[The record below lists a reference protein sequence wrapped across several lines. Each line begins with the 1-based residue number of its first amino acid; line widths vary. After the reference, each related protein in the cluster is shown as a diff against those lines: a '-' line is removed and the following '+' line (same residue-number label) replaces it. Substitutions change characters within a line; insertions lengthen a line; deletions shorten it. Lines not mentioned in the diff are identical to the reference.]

1 MNNCEWMSVI
11 LVPWLRFLELAL
23 ILPKRDNKN
32 KHNAQTL
39 SRQRVI
45 SRSPKFHKFQRFL
58 KFWNFGLSPETFLTG
73 RIPDLKFYSFSVKF
87 DCSDFKVDSNCRNV
101 TLLIFFL
108 FHEISRVSYF
118 HFICF
123 MLIWLT
129 YFHVLIL
136 GINTFRSIF

>member
-11 LVPWLRFLELAL
+11 LVPWLRFLEVAL

-58 KFWNFGLSPETFLTG
+58 KFWNFRLSPETFLTG

-101 TLLIFFL
+101 TLLIIFIYFKSL
-108 FHEISRVSYF
+108 ISLTNAKFHLYYVNLTDLISCLNLRNQYF
-118 HFICF
+118 
-123 MLIWLT
+123 
-129 YFHVLIL
+129 
-136 GINTFRSIF
+136 